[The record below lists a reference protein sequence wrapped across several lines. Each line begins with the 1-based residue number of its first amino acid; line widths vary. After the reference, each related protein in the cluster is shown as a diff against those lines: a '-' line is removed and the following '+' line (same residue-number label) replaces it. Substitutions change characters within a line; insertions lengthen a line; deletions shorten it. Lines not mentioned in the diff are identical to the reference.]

1 MTDRFRRTYPEATQ
15 KVVNGFVRTAQW
27 LADEKN
33 RDEAFQIWSRAGTP
47 VATIARSSEGSA
59 LKEKYN
65 PRLDEFFRTRYASA
79 IAFNKEQK
87 LIRRDVDL
95 NARVDASYVNKAI
108 TDLNLE
114 NFWADRGTTGA
125 VQN

>member
-1 MTDRFRRTYPEATQ
+1 AIAAKSVDAVFGADFLLPLEDKGLAKIFYKSSAAGTFGDGFGAFLVTDRFRRTYPEATQ

-79 IAFNKEQK
+79 
-87 LIRRDVDL
+87 
-95 NARVDASYVNKAI
+95 
-108 TDLNLE
+108 
-114 NFWADRGTTGA
+114 
-125 VQN
+125 